1 MDELIELDK
10 EAFLFLNDLN
20 AAWLDQ
26 PMFLLS
32 KTFLWIPLYAYV
44 LYIIYS
50 EYKTNSWIILIGI
63 AVAIT
68 LSDQITSGLMKPF
81 FERLRPSNDPSLGE
95 MVHIVNKYR
104 GSRFG
109 FASSHAANTFGTATF
124 LYLLLKEKRRGLFVL
139 FFWAAFV
146 SYTRIYLGVHYPGD
160 IIAGAIVGALCAM
173 LSIWLTR
180 IVLMK
185 LATSKDGLRRDS
197 VIS

>member
-1 MDELIELDK
+1 MDELIALDK
-10 EAFLFLNDLN
+10 KAFLFLNDLN

-32 KTFLWIPLYAYV
+32 KTFVWIPLYV
-44 LYIIYS
+44 FLLYLIYS

-63 AVAIT
+63 TITIT
-68 LSDQITSGLMKPF
+68 LSDQITTSFMKPF
-81 FERLRPSNDPSLGE
+81 FERLRPSNDPSLGD

-124 LYLLLKEKRRGLFVL
+124 IYLLLKEKHKAL
-139 FFWAAFV
+139 FFLFLWAVFV

-160 IIAGAIVGALCAM
+160 IIAGAIVGVLCAL
-173 LSIWLTR
+173 LSLWLTK
-180 IVLMK
+180 IVLIR
-185 LATSKDGLRRDS
+185 LASHNHRLRRDS
-197 VIS
+197 ATS